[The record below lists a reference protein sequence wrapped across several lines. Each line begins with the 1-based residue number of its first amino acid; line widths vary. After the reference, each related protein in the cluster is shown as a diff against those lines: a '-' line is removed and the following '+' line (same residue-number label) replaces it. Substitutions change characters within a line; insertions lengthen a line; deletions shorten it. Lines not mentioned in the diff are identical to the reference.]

1 MKDIQILTPEKYND
15 TTRYEKVE
23 EGIYKSLLNYP
34 DEIVL
39 KGQYVTTISFT
50 LEAERNELADRQYPL
65 EDILDEYLA
74 HVSDFT
80 QDEPENPVMI
90 LELCTQE
97 WLDAMQRLVQ
107 IAGKH
112 IYNRVVEKNG
122 EELVELVIE

>member
-15 TTRYEKVE
+15 TSRYEKVE
-23 EGIYKSLLNYP
+23 EGIYRSLLNYP

-39 KGQYVTTISFT
+39 KGQYVTTVSFT
-50 LEAERNELADRQYPL
+50 LEAEHNELSDRQYPL

>member
-15 TTRYEKVE
+15 STRYEKVE
-23 EGIYKSLLNYP
+23 EGIYRSLLNYP

-39 KGQYVTTISFT
+39 KEQYVTTISFT

>member
-15 TTRYEKVE
+15 TSRYEKVE
-23 EGIYKSLLNYP
+23 EGIYRSLLNYP

-50 LEAERNELADRQYPL
+50 LEAERNEMADRQYPL